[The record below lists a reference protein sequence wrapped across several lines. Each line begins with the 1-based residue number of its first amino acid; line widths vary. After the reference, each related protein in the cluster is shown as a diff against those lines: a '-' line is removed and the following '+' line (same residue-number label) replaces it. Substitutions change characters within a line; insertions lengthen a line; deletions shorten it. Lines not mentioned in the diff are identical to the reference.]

1 MRKYHL
7 CNFCVI
13 FLYLGSYWDGWYPPP
28 SYYEDL
34 NVTFNYLSLTV
45 KCDHDIPV
53 VSNHCD
59 SYCLFNIDDDPCE
72 VNDLSKEFPDIL
84 ATLKKRLDIYRQSI
98 VPPRN
103 NMTINPR

>member
-13 FLYLGSYWDGWYPPP
+13 FLYLGSYWDGWYPSPF
-28 SYYEDL
+28 Y
-34 NVTFNYLSLTV
+34 YLSLTV
-45 KCDHDIPV
+45 KCDHEIPV
-53 VSNHCD
+53 FSNHCD
-59 SYCLFNIDDDPCE
+59 SYCLFNIGDNPCE

-84 ATLKKRLDIYRQSI
+84 ATLKKRLDIYRQSM

-103 NMTINPR
+103 NMTIDPRWT